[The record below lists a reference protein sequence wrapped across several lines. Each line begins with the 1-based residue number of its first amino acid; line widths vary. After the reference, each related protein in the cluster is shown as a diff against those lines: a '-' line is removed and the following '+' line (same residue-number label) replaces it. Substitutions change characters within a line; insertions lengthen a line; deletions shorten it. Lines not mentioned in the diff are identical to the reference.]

1 MKTFKE
7 FIDIAER
14 YYEPHEPLPSGKTP
28 YGKATSS
35 YYRQKGEFKISPNRT
50 SDQAFKIAQQGGSG
64 RSAAARG
71 ADNPTFDGKP
81 DPSGRYEI
89 DTDSDY
95 KMTVR
100 DTKNNTQM
108 RVKQK
113 DAIAPGGK
121 PVYDVEWSNSDRGDG
136 YRNKGYNPGEA
147 RSITRDVGNMYK
159 NQVVPRLPSNSVL
172 TNFPIDND
180 TSERN
185 TRAKFYSKVGGFG
198 RVGFQ
203 GRQYAAVGRPPS
215 SRQAAK
221 GVQRITPL
229 SGNLDPEY
237 ATSREMRQTLKSLP
251 KSPQEWASQ
260 EGKPRTIA
268 PAKPSRP
275 SLSRKAIEA
284 LKSTPKMTAPIIPK
298 ATPIPKV
305 PKLKLGGG
313 GKAALAGAAI
323 AGAGALYNAL
333 QSKKK

>member
-14 YYEPHEPLPSGKTP
+14 YYEPDEPLPSGKTP

-35 YYRQKGEFKISPNRT
+35 YYRQRGEFKRSPNRT
-50 SDQAFKIAQQGGSG
+50 SDQAFKIAKQGGSG

-71 ADNPTFDGKP
+71 ADNPEFDSKP
-81 DPSGRYEI
+81 DPSGRYDIET
-89 DTDSDY
+89 DTDY

-100 DTKNNTQM
+100 DKKNNTQM
-108 RVKQK
+108 RVRQK

-121 PVYDVEWSNSDRGDG
+121 PVYDVEWYNTNRGKD
-136 YRNKGYNPGEA
+136 YNPGEA
-147 RSITRDVGNMYK
+147 RAITRDVGNMFK
-159 NQVVPRLPSNSVL
+159 NQVAPRLPSNSVL
-172 TNFPIDND
+172 TNFPITND

-185 TRAKFYSKVGGFG
+185 TRAKLYSKVAGFG
-198 RVGFQ
+198 KVGMQ

-215 SRQAAK
+215 SKQAAK

-237 ATSREMRQTLKSLP
+237 ATSREMDDTFKSYH
-251 KSPQEWASQ
+251 KSARYYGAQSKAT
-260 EGKPRTIA
+260 GKPRTIA

-275 SLSRKAIEA
+275 SMNQPLKA
-284 LKSTPKMTAPIIPK
+284 LKATPKMTAPIIPK